1 MREKVW
7 FPSLNKLC
15 ADTVPDCIACAATT
29 PQTKVQ
35 PLVMSELPK
44 APFTDVSIDFFGPL
58 PSSEILMVVTDD
70 YSRYPIVEIVHS
82 TSANTVVAAL
92 DKVLSTFGIPEVVRS
107 DNGLPFNS
115 EQFKNYAS
123 HMGFTHR
130 RNTPYYPQANSECER
145 FMKTMAKILKTS
157 KIEGKNWK
165 QELQSFLR
173 MYRTTPHC
181 TTLVSPSELIFGR
194 KLRTKI
200 PEFQPQTPT
209 NDTAVRERDFKMK
222 QRIKFYADARNNA
235 TDCHLKIGDTVLV
248 KQQRENKL
256 TSYYNPKPLTIT
268 AMKGSMVTASS
279 ANGEYKTTRNSSF
292 FKKLPDA
299 AGRDNTAEQ
308 RETSHQPG
316 RDSDTDDDVTPPAA
330 GINVRAAPPHDTSA
344 QAPRDAATSP
354 RRRYPQRRRHPP
366 ARLTDYVP

>member
-1 MREKVW
+1 
-7 FPSLNKLC
+7 
-15 ADTVPDCIACAATT
+15 
-29 PQTKVQ
+29 
-35 PLVMSELPK
+35 
-44 APFTDVSIDFFGPL
+44 
-58 PSSEILMVVTDD
+58 
-70 YSRYPIVEIVHS
+70 
-82 TSANTVVAAL
+82 
-92 DKVLSTFGIPEVVRS
+92 
-107 DNGLPFNS
+107 
-115 EQFKNYAS
+115 
-123 HMGFTHR
+123 
-130 RNTPYYPQANSECER
+130 
-145 FMKTMAKILKTS
+145 
-157 KIEGKNWK
+157 
-165 QELQSFLR
+165 
-173 MYRTTPHC
+173 
-181 TTLVSPSELIFGR
+181 
-194 KLRTKI
+194 
-200 PEFQPQTPT
+200 
-209 NDTAVRERDFKMK
+209 MK

-235 TDCHLKIGDTVLV
+235 TDCHLQIGDTVLV